1 MRRPGASTAEFRQS
15 ISVKGHLHVA
25 TVADQASEAVPDVR
39 LAESRH
45 VHTPW
50 TLATYPSLNAWKT
63 RVAQIRRHILV
74 VAGLYPLP
82 EKSPLNARIFGRLE
96 RGDYSVEKVFFE
108 SLPGF
113 LVCGN
118 LYRPSEDGPH
128 PGIACPHGHCR
139 RGRLE
144 NDDTAFASIPGR
156 CINLARQGH
165 VVFSYDMAG
174 YNDSSQ
180 IEHREFG
187 GRREDLWG
195 IGVLGLQLWNSIRV
209 IDFLQSLPDVDPGR
223 IGCTGA
229 SGGGTQTFLL
239 AAVDHRV
246 GVAAPV
252 NMVSA
257 HMQGGCNCENQGHL
271 RLDVNNVEIAA
282 AMAPRPLFLVSA
294 SGDWTCNTPELEY
307 PAIREIYGL
316 YDAAVRVA
324 TAQVDAGHNYNRES
338 REFVYQWFGRWLLGR
353 DEGFKETPFTVE
365 PDESLLVFHDRKP
378 PDGALDSNSLTK
390 SLIARSESR
399 LKDALPDTAVSLRR
413 FKERLAPALRHA
425 VAAVYPKEALARDMG
440 RTRNSRYIVQRLL
453 IGRPDFADRVP
464 ARLFLPQNGRE
475 TSPGALL
482 VHPGGIDA
490 LSDPE
495 SGTPGLAVDD
505 LIRRGLRV
513 LTISPF
519 LAGASVSNT
528 GSRDT
533 SVPHFHTYNPS
544 DATCRIQDIL
554 TALAYLRSRADV
566 SVCHLAGMGEAGLW
580 CLFARALAPDVGRTI
595 IDGNRF
601 RAGDDAHWA
610 EHLYIPA
617 VRAAGDLR
625 TAAAMIAPGPL
636 YVHNA
641 GMEFPIDEFRSFYGA
656 AEGRREL
663 RISSRRVN
671 RTALHDWI
679 TNSGS
684 PPQ

>member
-1 MRRPGASTAEFRQS
+1 M
-15 ISVKGHLHVA
+15 A
-25 TVADQASEAVPDVR
+25 TVADQISEAVPDVR

-50 TLATYPSLNAWKT
+50 TLTTYSSLKAWKS
-63 RVAQIRRHILV
+63 RAAQIRRHILV

-82 EKSPLNARIFGRLE
+82 EKSPLNAHIFGRVE
-96 RGDYSVEKVFFE
+96 RGGYSVEKVFFE

-118 LYRPSEDGPH
+118 LYRPSGDGPH

-144 NDDTAFASIPGR
+144 NDDTSFASIPGR

-209 IDFLQSLPDVDPGR
+209 VDFLQSLPCVDPDR

-239 AAVDHRV
+239 AAVDGRV
-246 GVAAPV
+246 SVAAPV
-252 NMVSA
+252 NMISA

-271 RLDVNNVEIAA
+271 RLDINNVEIAA
-282 AMAPRPLFLVSA
+282 AMAPRPLFIVSA

-307 PAIREIYGL
+307 PAIREIYDL
-316 YDAAVRVA
+316 YDAADRVS

-338 REFVYQWFGRWLLGR
+338 REFVYRWFGRWLLGR
-353 DEGFKETPFTVE
+353 DGPFRETPFTVE
-365 PDESLLVFHDRKP
+365 PDEGLLVFHDRKP
-378 PDGALDSNSLTK
+378 PDDVLDSDGLTS
-390 SLIARSESR
+390 SLIARSELR
-399 LKDALPDTAVSLRR
+399 LKDALPDTAASLRR
-413 FKERLAPALRHA
+413 FKERMAPALRHA

-453 IGRPDFADRVP
+453 IGRPDFGDRVP
-464 ARLFLPQNGRE
+464 ARLFLPRNGRE

-490 LSDPE
+490 LSVRE
-495 SGTPGLAVDD
+495 SGTPGRAVDD

-519 LAGASVSNT
+519 LEGTSASNT
-528 GSRDT
+528 GIRDT

-544 DATCRIQDIL
+544 DASCRIQDIL
-554 TALAYLRSRADV
+554 TALAYLRSREDV
-566 SVCHLAGMGEAGLW
+566 TICHLAGMGEAGLW

-601 RAGDDAHWA
+601 RAGDDAYWA

-625 TAAAMIAPGPL
+625 TAAALIAPSPL

-641 GMEFPIDEFRSFYGA
+641 GGEFPVDEFRRFYRA
-656 AEGRREL
+656 AEASREL

-671 RTALHDWI
+671 RTVLHDWI

-684 PPQ
+684 LP

>member
-1 MRRPGASTAEFRQS
+1 M
-15 ISVKGHLHVA
+15 A
-25 TVADQASEAVPDVR
+25 TVADRTSEAIPDVR

-50 TLATYPSLNAWKT
+50 TLASWSSLNAWKA
-63 RVAQIRRHILV
+63 RAAWIRRHILV
-74 VAGLYPLP
+74 VSGLYPLP
-82 EKSPLNARIFGRLE
+82 GKNPLNARIFGRAE
-96 RGDYSVEKVFFE
+96 RRGYTVEKVFFE

-118 LYRPSEDGPH
+118 LYRPSDDGPH

-144 NDDTAFASIPGR
+144 NDDTSFASIPGR

-187 GRREDLWG
+187 GTREDLWG

-209 IDFLQSLPDVDPGR
+209 VDFLQSLPDVDPDR

-239 AAVDHRV
+239 AAVDDRV
-246 GVAAPV
+246 SAAAPV
-252 NMVSA
+252 NMISA

-271 RLDVNNVEIAA
+271 RLDINNVEIAA
-282 AMAPRPLFLVSA
+282 AMAPRPLFIVSA

-307 PAIREIYGL
+307 PAIREVYSL
-316 YDAAVRVA
+316 YNAADRVS

-338 REFVYQWFGRWLLGR
+338 REFVYRWFGRWLLGR
-353 DEGFKETPFTVE
+353 DEPFRETSFAVE
-365 PDESLLVFHDRKP
+365 PDEGLLVFHDRKP
-378 PDGALDSNSLTK
+378 PAGALDANGLTNF
-390 SLIARSESR
+390 LIARSKSR
-399 LKDALPDTAVSLRR
+399 LGDALPDNPAALRR
-413 FKERLAPALRHA
+413 FKARFAPALRHA
-425 VAAVYPKEALARDMG
+425 VAAEYPKATLVRDMG
-440 RTRNSRYIVQRLL
+440 RTRNGRFIVQRLL
-453 IGRPDFADRVP
+453 IGRPDFGDRVP
-464 ARLFLPQNGRE
+464 ARLFLPRNGRE

-482 VHPGGIDA
+482 VHPDGNDA
-490 LSDPE
+490 LSHLE
-495 SGTPGLAVDD
+495 SGMPGPAVDD
-505 LIRRGLRV
+505 LLRRGLRV
-513 LTISPF
+513 LTVSPF
-519 LAGASVSNT
+519 LVGASPSNT
-528 GSRDT
+528 GVRDT
-533 SVPHFHTYNPS
+533 SAPHFHTYNPS
-544 DATCRIQDIL
+544 DASCRIQDIL
-554 TALAYLRSRADV
+554 TALAYLRSRGDV
-566 SVCHLAGMGEAGLW
+566 TVCHLAGMGGAGLW

-601 RAGDDAHWA
+601 RANDDFQWG
-610 EHLYIPA
+610 EHLFMPA

-641 GMEFPIDEFRSFYGA
+641 GNELPFNEFRSFYRA
-656 AEGRREL
+656 AEARPEL
-663 RISSRRVN
+663 RISARRIN
-671 RTALHDWI
+671 RAALHDWI
-679 TNSGS
+679 TNSRS
-684 PPQ
+684 LP

>member
-1 MRRPGASTAEFRQS
+1 MLIPGTADIEEKR
-15 ISVKGHLHVA
+15 HVA

-39 LAESRH
+39 LAESRG
-45 VHTPW
+45 VHTAW
-50 TLATYPSLNAWKT
+50 TLASYTSLNAWKA
-63 RVAQIRRHILV
+63 RAAQIRRHILV

-82 EKSPLNARIFGRLE
+82 EKSPLNARIFGRVE
-96 RGDYSVEKVFFE
+96 RGGYSVEKVFFE

-118 LYRPSEDGPH
+118 LYRPSHDGPH

-144 NDDTAFASIPGR
+144 NDDASFASIPGR
-156 CINLARQGH
+156 CINLTRQGH

-195 IGVLGLQLWNSIRV
+195 IGVMGLQLWNSIRV
-209 IDFLQSLPDVDPGR
+209 VDFLQSLPGVDPNR

-239 AAVDHRV
+239 AAVDDRV

-252 NMVSA
+252 NMISA

-271 RLDVNNVEIAA
+271 RLDINNVEIAA

-307 PAIREIYGL
+307 PSIREIYRL
-316 YDAAVRVA
+316 YDAADSVS

-338 REFVYQWFGRWLLGR
+338 REFVYRWFGRWLLGR
-353 DEGFKETPFTVE
+353 DEPIREAPFTVE
-365 PDESLLVFHDRKP
+365 PDEGLLVFNDRKRP
-378 PDGALDSNSLTK
+378 AGALDSDGLTS

-399 LKDALPDTAVSLRR
+399 LKDALPDTAASLRR
-413 FKERLAPALRHA
+413 FKEHMAPALRHA
-425 VAAVYPKEALARDMG
+425 VAARYPKAPLARDLG
-440 RTRNSRYIVQRLL
+440 RTKSRRLIVERLL
-453 IGRPDFADRVP
+453 LGRPDFGDRVP
-464 ARLFLPQNGRE
+464 ARLFLPRNGGE
-475 TSPGALL
+475 KSPGTLL
-482 VHPGGIDA
+482 VHPGGNDA

-495 SGTPGLAVDD
+495 SGVPGPVVAD
-505 LIRRGLRV
+505 LLRRGQRV

-519 LAGASVSNT
+519 LVGASPSNT
-528 GSRDT
+528 GLRDT
-533 SVPHFHTYNPS
+533 VVPHFHTYNPS
-544 DATCRIQDIL
+544 DASCRIQDIL
-554 TALAYLRSRADV
+554 TALAYLQRREDV
-566 SVCHLAGMGEAGLW
+566 TVCHLAGMGEAGLW

-595 IDGNRF
+595 VDGNRF
-601 RAGDDAHWA
+601 RASDDAHWA
-610 EHLYIPA
+610 EHLFIPA

-625 TAAAMIAPGPL
+625 TAAALIAPSPL

-641 GMEFPIDEFRSFYGA
+641 GNDFPADDFHSCYRA
-656 AEGRREL
+656 ADACAEL

-671 RTALHDWI
+671 RTALHDWL
-679 TNSGS
+679 TN
-684 PPQ
+684 PLHP